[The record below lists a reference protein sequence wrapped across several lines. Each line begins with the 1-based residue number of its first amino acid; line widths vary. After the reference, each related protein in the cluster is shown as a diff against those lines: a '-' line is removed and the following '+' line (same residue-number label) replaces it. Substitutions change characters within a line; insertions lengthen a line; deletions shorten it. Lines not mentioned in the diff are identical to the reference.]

1 MDVAIG
7 VSGVNLRRTME
18 RIERLA
24 HVSAGSGPG
33 VTRLP
38 FTAAWEQ
45 ANMLVRQWM
54 EEAGMLVRRDEVGN
68 LIGRYEGALAG
79 APVLSNKDRSSNI
92 RTSRAGWLQGSLEQR
107 GTCSAWKGYPV
118 TSGLSRCRSGTMR

>member
-1 MDVAIG
+1 MDISIG

-45 ANMLVRQWM
+45 ANMLVGQGM
-54 EEAGMLVRRDEVGN
+54 EEAGMLVQDDTRW
-68 LIGRYEGALAG
+68 
-79 APVLSNKDRSSNI
+79 LSF
-92 RTSRAGWLQGSLEQR
+92 
-107 GTCSAWKGYPV
+107 Y
-118 TSGLSRCRSGTMR
+118 